1 MAEQQFKHLFSP
13 KTIRNVTIPNR
24 VVFSAHVPLY
34 WPMNQGPNERALQY
48 FLARARGGVG
58 LIILG
63 QNAVTTLNTAGG
75 GTMALQ
81 SDRALPAYEAFC
93 TAVHENGAKLFG
105 QLLHAGPRI
114 DGALTGG
121 TGFSPSPIQFPGGL
135 FPSEFTT
142 PVEMDIDDIQQ
153 VVSAYAAAAKK
164 LQNAGFDGVEISS
177 TVGAGMLL
185 VSFLSPISNRRT
197 DEYGGSLEN
206 RMRIH
211 REILEA
217 VRKAVGPDFAVGMRL
232 VADELINRGLTLDD
246 AKVIASKLEE
256 TGYIDYLSVCAGL
269 AGHVPPMYYPLGCFV
284 HLAVG
289 VKEVINL
296 PIVCHGRINDPIQA
310 EQILENN
317 QADFIGMARAL
328 ICDPEWPNKAKE
340 GRLDEIRKCIGCN
353 QACIGYY
360 QKTWPITCTLNPEA
374 GREGRLAIIPT
385 QKKKRVMV
393 IGGGGAGLEAARVAA
408 LRGHEVTLYDKE
420 DTLGGQLNIASKIPG
435 RIDFAEAV
443 RYYTNQMK
451 LLGVEVVLGTT
462 VTLEMI
468 REKNPDSVIVAT
480 GSVDVS
486 PNLKIAPGAKV
497 FTVREVLQ
505 EKVDVGQNV
514 VIIADEHHEQA
525 LGTADF
531 LAEKGKK
538 VEVLI
543 RTLYA
548 GGELDNSTLTT
559 IYTRLARKGVVISP
573 LTRVKE
579 VGENTVVAAHLL
591 SGEERRIEGVDT
603 VIYAHIGKSDNALFR
618 ALKGKIKELYDIGHC
633 HSPRKLQDSIWD
645 AARAA
650 RRL

>member
-1 MAEQQFKHLFSP
+1 MAAQEFKHLFSP
-13 KTIRNVTIPNR
+13 LTIRNVTVPNR
-24 VVFSAHVPLY
+24 IVFSAHVPVY
-34 WPMNQGPNERALQY
+34 WPIHQGPNERAMQY
-48 FLARARGGVG
+48 YLARVKGGAG
-58 LIILG
+58 LIVLP
-63 QNAVTTLNTAGG
+63 QNAVAPMSTAGG
-75 GTMALQ
+75 FVAMQNAGAM
-81 SDRALPAYEAFC
+81 PAYEALA
-93 TAVHENGAKLFG
+93 TAVHDHGAKLFG

-121 TGFSPSPIQFPGGL
+121 TGFAPSPIQFPGGL
-135 FPSEFTT
+135 MASEYTT
-142 PVEMDIDDIQQ
+142 PYEMEIDDIKR
-153 VVSAYAAAAKK
+153 VVAAYADAAKR
-164 LQNAGFDGVEISS
+164 LQDAGFDGVEVSS

-185 VSFLSPISNRRT
+185 VSFLSPLSNRRM

-211 REILEA
+211 QEILEA
-217 VRKAVGPDFAVGMRL
+217 VRKAVGPDFVVGMRL
-232 VADELINRGLTLDD
+232 VADELTNRGLTLDD
-246 AKVIASKLEE
+246 ARAVAPKLEE
-256 TGYIDYLSVCAGL
+256 TGHVDYLSVCAGL

-289 VKEVINL
+289 VKEVVNL
-296 PIVCHGRINDPIQA
+296 PIVCHGRINDPMQA
-310 EQILENN
+310 EQILENH

-328 ICDPEWPNKAKE
+328 ICDPEWPKKAKE

-360 QKTWPITCTLNPEA
+360 QKNWPITCALNPEA
-374 GREGRLAIIPT
+374 GREKQLSIVPAE
-385 QKKKRVMV
+385 KKKKVMV

-408 LRGHEVTLYDKE
+408 LRGHQVTLYDKG

-443 RYYTNQMK
+443 RYYAHQMK

-462 VTLEMI
+462 VTPETVK
-468 REKNPDSVIVAT
+468 EKNPDAVIVAT
-480 GSVDVS
+480 GSVAVS
-486 PNLKIAPGAKV
+486 PNIKTDQSANLV
-497 FTVREVLQ
+497 TVREVLQ

-525 LGTADF
+525 LGAADF
-531 LAEKGKK
+531 LADKGKK

-548 GGELDNSTLTT
+548 GSELDATTLA
-559 IYTRLARKGVVISP
+559 IVYTRLARKGVVITP

-579 VGENTVVAAHLL
+579 IAENTVITAHVL
-591 SGEERRIEGVDT
+591 SGQERCIEGVDT
-603 VIYAHIGKSDNALFR
+603 VIYSHIGQSDNALYR
-618 ALKGKIKELYDIGHC
+618 ALKGEIKEIYDIGHC